1 MYNFDPVRFYFT
13 TCLVWTV
20 ALKKTEIDLKLR
32 SNIEIYLMVG
42 SEIKVGICHSV
53 ILYAKVSN
61 KYMNDCNE
69 NKDAS
74 YLY

>member
-13 TCLVWTV
+13 TCLVWIV

-32 SNIEIYLMVG
+32 SNIEIYLMVA

-53 ILYAKVSN
+53 LLCAKVNN

-69 NKDAS
+69 NKNAS

>member
-1 MYNFDPVRFYFT
+1 MYNFDPVRFNFT
-13 TCLVWTV
+13 ACLVWIV

-53 ILYAKVSN
+53 LLYANVNN